1 VRGPRACHTSAM
13 GLFSKREK
21 PAVTHPISDFWE
33 WWNAKGQSRFT
44 RAIPTGEYGDAIAD
58 LGAMVAA
65 IDPGLQWETT
75 KGRVSEH
82 ALIVTAGGIAELRPL
97 AERWLRGAPAANP
110 TWEFAAARRRDATV
124 HDAAVSIDGRQLDFA
139 EARVAAVVD
148 EDAQKI
154 DVTVF
159 HPLFPGMRRQGGAQ
173 VTFLF
178 LDWLLGE
185 DDVTRWIGVIEPSD
199 TEPEDSRPLGE
210 LLDLVTDLESRQT
223 AGTWV
228 VMGGADRRGRP
239 VMVSAIRPLRWID
252 RPVLDLHSEILVPY
266 TAQNDGLPT
275 PEGLDD
281 VRRYE
286 NELVAALGD
295 RAALVAIV
303 TTRGTRTFHLY
314 TDSED
319 QNSRDLID
327 RFRAGDA
334 AKKSHRLDPGWQAV
348 RRFA

>member
-185 DDVTRWIGVIEPSD
+185 DG
-199 TEPEDSRPLGE
+199 
-210 LLDLVTDLESRQT
+210 
-223 AGTWV
+223 
-228 VMGGADRRGRP
+228 
-239 VMVSAIRPLRWID
+239 
-252 RPVLDLHSEILVPY
+252 
-266 TAQNDGLPT
+266 
-275 PEGLDD
+275 
-281 VRRYE
+281 YE